1 MSGGWL
7 GRTAILLLMAL
18 VTVMPASA
26 DSPGSEFDTAAG
38 ARDTFTSPDG
48 QIRVEQY
55 RGKKGEDDLVYQ
67 FWTFDEKHQ
76 HGALLNPN
84 EDTDLAGYRAGF
96 RFSRNSQWLV
106 RMQKLGAGYHTLFL
120 YRRTG
125 DQFSPATP
133 KPLGDMAWDYF
144 FSQPVSRKMHR
155 KSSDRD
161 SLNHLQVYLVHGMDD
176 NYAGMGKHRPDSRF
190 IVLTLSFNSQG
201 EDKPKPWID
210 GWRCVFDTKTGQ
222 FSIPSI
228 SPTTTPRRSSS
239 RPEPPIS
246 PAK

>member
-18 VTVMPASA
+18 VTVAPASA
-26 DSPGSEFDTAAG
+26 DSPGSELTRLPDA
-38 ARDTFTSPDG
+38 DHTFTSPDG
-48 QIRVEQY
+48 QVRVEQY
-55 RGKKGEDDLVYQ
+55 SRKKDEYDLVYQ
-67 FWTFDEKHQ
+67 FWTFDQKHL
-76 HGALLNPN
+76 HGALLNRN
-84 EDTDLAGYRAGF
+84 EDTDLAGYPAGF

-125 DQFSPATP
+125 DQFSTATP

-161 SLNHLQVYLVHGMDD
+161 SLNHLQVHLVQGMDD
-176 NYAGMGKHRPDSRF
+176 NYAGMGKHWPDSRY
-190 IVLTLSFNSQG
+190 IVLALSFDSQG
-201 EDKPKPWID
+201 EDKPLPWIED
-210 GWRCVFDTKTGQ
+210 WRCLFDTKTGQ
-222 FSIPSI
+222 FSIPSDFAGHNAKAVEF
-228 SPTTTPRRSSS
+228 PDRR
-239 RPEPPIS
+239 RR
-246 PAK
+246 